1 MEKLMKLMEKKK
13 QEGKQMDPM
22 YKESKMSML
31 KALKD
36 EMTGMMKSDLS
47 PEKMKEV
54 KVASNSTEGLAKGL
68 DKAKELIGDPSGP
81 EGASEED
88 ASEEGE
94 SDMEES
100 AESPEEEKAEGEL
113 SSEEIDQLQMLLTK
127 LKKSQA

>member
-81 EGASEED
+81 EGE
-88 ASEEGE
+88 SEEGE